1 MLIRTN
7 VGHVFNF
14 SIIVGFGYLEKLKSK
29 SFGEM
34 LKFAKICK
42 YSIID
47 NIFLFYNLVEH
58 YVSSF
63 LQKDIILKRPK
74 LIAKNIIIYKK
85 NAKVKFE

>member
-1 MLIRTN
+1 MIIKLFFVN
-7 VGHVFNF
+7 AKF
-14 SIIVGFGYLEKLKSK
+14 SRNYL
-29 SFGEM
+29 FEM

-63 LQKDIILKRPK
+63 LQKDII
-74 LIAKNIIIYKK
+74 
-85 NAKVKFE
+85 